1 VTAAKFL
8 IYLAV
13 FIGGGLESALRH
25 VINTTGVALL
35 GPHFPTWTIFINV
48 TGSVV
53 MGLLAGF
60 SASA

>member
-35 GPHFPTWTIFINV
+35 GPHFPT
-48 TGSVV
+48 
-53 MGLLAGF
+53 
-60 SASA
+60 